1 MQSKINIR
9 GVQIDN
15 VDLSEALHKVVAYEQ
30 QPGVHAVYTPNAEIM
45 QACIEDPTLRSL
57 FNAAELVIPD
67 GAGVVLA
74 SKILKTPLKA
84 KTPGYELGLAV
95 AEHAAAHNIALYF
108 LGGKPGVAQL
118 AAEKLQA
125 RYPGLNV
132 AGVHDGYFEKSG
144 MQNDAVCD
152 AIRQSGAVVLYVC
165 LGAPAQEEWIA
176 QNREKLGNVR
186 VAMGLGGSLDGYA
199 GIVKRAPALLI
210 KLRLEWLWRLLR
222 QPSRLGRMLKIP
234 KFIFGTLFCKNK
246 H

>member
-152 AIRQSGAVVLYVC
+152 AAERCSCVVCVLGRAGTRRVDRSKPGETRQCTGCYGA
-165 LGAPAQEEWIA
+165 
-176 QNREKLGNVR
+176 R
-186 VAMGLGGSLDGYA
+186 
-199 GIVKRAPALLI
+199 
-210 KLRLEWLWRLLR
+210 R
-222 QPSRLGRMLKIP
+222 QPRRVCGY
-234 KFIFGTLFCKNK
+234 CKTRAVPANQVTSGMAVAPTSPTE
-246 H
+246 

>member
-1 MQSKINIR
+1 
-9 GVQIDN
+9 
-15 VDLSEALHKVVAYEQ
+15 
-30 QPGVHAVYTPNAEIM
+30 
-45 QACIEDPTLRSL
+45 
-57 FNAAELVIPD
+57 
-67 GAGVVLA
+67 
-74 SKILKTPLKA
+74 
-84 KTPGYELGLAV
+84 
-95 AEHAAAHNIALYF
+95 
-108 LGGKPGVAQL
+108 
-118 AAEKLQA
+118 
-125 RYPGLNV
+125 
-132 AGVHDGYFEKSG
+132 

-199 GIVKRAPALLI
+199 GIVKRAPSLLI